1 MALARPRHPGCG
13 GLAGGWPAR
22 RLRGPVGGQPWGVSA
37 RCRSAASHCRPHRG
51 SATHHAGNARCH
63 CPSGG
68 LSMYVA
74 VKGGEAAILNSY
86 QLLARQRRGDVSGPQ
101 LSGAQIRPQL
111 KLAVDRVMTE
121 GSVYDPELAALAI
134 KQAAGD
140 LVEAIFLLRAY
151 RATLPRLGTTC
162 PLDTSRMALDR
173 RISATFKD
181 LPGGQVLGPTYD
193 YTQRLLDFKLLAEGT
208 VAPPAAA
215 AAAVPPGPTPRV
227 VDLLNQEGLIETR
240 LVPPGDPAP
249 TDLTR
254 EPLRFPANRAT
265 RLQNLARG
273 DEGFLLAMAY
283 STQRG
288 YSHSHP
294 FVGEVR
300 LGTVAVEV
308 VPEELGFAIEIGD
321 IEITECEMVNQFA
334 GSKSQPPQFTRGYG
348 LAFGHS
354 ERKAM
359 AMSLVDRALR
369 ADELGEPVESPAQM
383 QEFVLGHSDSLEAS
397 GFVQHLKLPHYVD
410 FQSELEL
417 VRKMRAAAAHPT
429 TPADAAPVDGHFTFA
444 YLDER
449 TKRMIRRAILKAVA
463 IPGYQVPFGS
473 REMPLPYGWGTG
485 GIQVNAANTRRFF
498 ERTTSVATTPR
509 TREATLIQ
517 TRHRI
522 PETPLAEGQV
532 IVYQV
537 PVPEPMQRL
546 EPRETETRTL
556 HGLAEYGLMH
566 VKLYEDIARYGH
578 IATTY
583 DYPVLVNGRYVMAP
597 SPIPK
602 FDNPKMHMNPA
613 LQLFGAGREKRIYA
627 VPPYTSVES
636 LGFEDHPF
644 EVQRWDAA
652 CALCGA
658 TDSFLDEVITDDQGG
673 RMHVCSDSD
682 YCHERQAQQAET
694 AQVEGGAA

>member
-1 MALARPRHPGCG
+1 
-13 GLAGGWPAR
+13 
-22 RLRGPVGGQPWGVSA
+22 
-37 RCRSAASHCRPHRG
+37 
-51 SATHHAGNARCH
+51 
-63 CPSGG
+63 
-68 LSMYVA
+68 MYVA

-86 QLLARQRRGDVSGPQ
+86 RLLAEQRRGDAALPE
-101 LSGAQIRPQL
+101 LSVAQIRQQL

-193 YTQRLLDFKLLAEGT
+193 YTQRLLDFTLLAEGRQPEVRT
-208 VAPPAAA
+208 SAGAPAPQ
-215 AAAVPPGPTPRV
+215 PGTTPRV

-240 LVPPGDPAP
+240 PVPPGDPAP

-254 EPLRFPANRAT
+254 EPLRFPASRAT

-300 LGTVAVEV
+300 LGTVAVQIE
-308 VPEELGFAIEIGD
+308 PEELGFAIDIGD

-334 GSKSQPPQFTRGYG
+334 GSKSQPPQFSRGYG

-417 VRKMRAAAAHPT
+417 VRKMRAAAHPT
-429 TPADAAPVDGHFTFA
+429 TTEQGDAA
-444 YLDER
+444 
-449 TKRMIRRAILKAVA
+449 
-463 IPGYQVPFGS
+463 
-473 REMPLPYGWGTG
+473 
-485 GIQVNAANTRRFF
+485 
-498 ERTTSVATTPR
+498 
-509 TREATLIQ
+509 
-517 TRHRI
+517 
-522 PETPLAEGQV
+522 
-532 IVYQV
+532 
-537 PVPEPMQRL
+537 
-546 EPRETETRTL
+546 
-556 HGLAEYGLMH
+556 
-566 VKLYEDIARYGH
+566 
-578 IATTY
+578 
-583 DYPVLVNGRYVMAP
+583 
-597 SPIPK
+597 
-602 FDNPKMHMNPA
+602 
-613 LQLFGAGREKRIYA
+613 
-627 VPPYTSVES
+627 
-636 LGFEDHPF
+636 
-644 EVQRWDAA
+644 
-652 CALCGA
+652 
-658 TDSFLDEVITDDQGG
+658 
-673 RMHVCSDSD
+673 
-682 YCHERQAQQAET
+682 
-694 AQVEGGAA
+694 